1 MYSRDQN
8 PNQMAS
14 EKVQGQMMLDW
25 AENNYMEQYIVT
37 PTRKNNILDLVFSN
51 SPNLINGYFTIVNKK
66 NSDHN
71 ILKLN
76 LKYSYKNEAK
86 NIRKNPYSNK
96 IYEYELLNAHEEDW
110 IRYDVILTKL

>member
-51 SPNLINGYFTIVNKK
+51 SPNLINGFFTIVNKK

-86 NIRKNPYSNK
+86 NIRKNPYPNK